1 MLVRRTSL
9 TLLGLPSD
17 LLGAQPPRSSLALTV
32 TVLRAGKL
40 SGAFAYV
47 LTSAMYMPTNT

>member
-17 LLGAQPPRSSLALTV
+17 LLGVQPPRSSFALTV
-32 TVLRAGKL
+32 AVLRAGKP